1 MPLAAAENDEIR
13 TAVPRHAH
21 DLGFDIA
28 ALHPARRAAQPELG
42 AESREALPR
51 ALEQLF
57 FDLYRGH
64 EGFTHRLDRHEFHDV
79 QQLDFGAEGSGER
92 LRLASDRET
101 AFRQVNDQQ
110 DATINAHDESPCST
124 PLPERLAS
132 PARAVEGLGQRVE
145 GLRREPLR
153 AHARIDGAGA
163 DLGPGEEARE
173 GVAQRLAAVRSEE
186 HTSELQ
192 SPMYLVCRLLLE
204 KKKKKAQKT

>member
-1 MPLAAAENDEIR
+1 GEIYQNRQSMPLAAAENDEIR

-79 QQLDFGAEGSGER
+79 QQLDFGAEGSVER
-92 LRLASDRET
+92 LRLASIARLPSGKAT
-101 AFRQVNDQQ
+101 APQIR
-110 DATINAHDESPCST
+110 P
-124 PLPERLAS
+124 
-132 PARAVEGLGQRVE
+132 
-145 GLRREPLR
+145 
-153 AHARIDGAGA
+153 
-163 DLGPGEEARE
+163 
-173 GVAQRLAAVRSEE
+173 
-186 HTSELQ
+186 
-192 SPMYLVCRLLLE
+192 
-204 KKKKKAQKT
+204 